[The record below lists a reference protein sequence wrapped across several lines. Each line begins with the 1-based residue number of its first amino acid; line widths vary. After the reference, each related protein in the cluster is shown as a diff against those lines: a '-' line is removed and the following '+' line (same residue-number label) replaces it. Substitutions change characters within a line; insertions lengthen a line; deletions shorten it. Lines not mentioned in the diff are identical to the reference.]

1 MWINENTEI
10 IKHKNGGFTLRVDG
24 VKIPPI
30 AFHISSEEEL
40 EKAYN
45 EMVGK
50 DFDDK
55 SAIFEDFC
63 ERWSKIAASLDEEAE
78 PVPTETPEEA
88 AERKKCEVCEAL
100 GDLIAFFTEFS
111 FTPSFRFVN
120 SLAHSLSCSE
130 DEGRTYIAN
139 YFKLIDSPYAGE
151 VEKKMFSAEFRQIL
165 HRLAAA
171 ERTKNINNRFR
182 IYYGSQGTGKTTLAM
197 SETENLC
204 MVCNSSMLPADL
216 MEDFTFDDG
225 KASFHPSI
233 LARCMEEGKPIVMDE
248 INLLPFDSLR
258 FLQGIFDGKTE
269 FQYKGHTV
277 HIKEGFKVIGT
288 MNLTVNGVTFGLP
301 EPLIDR
307 CEMIKEFKLDPAM
320 LMNAF

>member
-1 MWINENTEI
+1 MWINESTEI

-24 VKIPPI
+24 ERVQPVDFKIP
-30 AFHISSEEEL
+30 SEEEL

-45 EMVGK
+45 EMIGK

-55 SAIFEDFC
+55 ALIFEDFC
-63 ERWSKIAASLDEEAE
+63 KRWSATSPILDEE
-78 PVPTETPEEA
+78 VTPTETPEEVTT
-88 AERKKCEVCEAL
+88 RRIHEAL
-100 GDLIAFFTEFS
+100 GKLISFFTEFNFS
-111 FTPSFRFVN
+111 PSFRFVN
-120 SLAHSLSCSE
+120 SLAHSLSNSA
-130 DEGRTYIAN
+130 DDGRTYITN

-151 VEKKMFSAEFRQIL
+151 VEKKMQSAEFAQIL
-165 HRLAAA
+165 CHLSEAK
-171 ERTKNINNRFR
+171 RTKNINSRFR

-197 SETENLC
+197 SETDNLC

-225 KASFHPSI
+225 KATFHPSI

-269 FQYKGHTV
+269 FQYKGQTV

-307 CEMIKEFKLDPAM
+307 CEMIKEFKLDPTM

>member
-1 MWINENTEI
+1 MWINESTEI

-24 VKIPPI
+24 EKVQPI
-30 AFHISSEEEL
+30 AFNIPSEEEL

-55 SAIFEDFC
+55 AMIFENFC
-63 ERWSKIAASLDEEAE
+63 GVWDAAANTPVLDEEA
-78 PVPTETPEEA
+78 VPTETPEEIIA
-88 AERKKCEVCEAL
+88 HRVREAL
-100 GDLIAFFTEFS
+100 GNLISFFTEFN

-120 SLAHSLSCSE
+120 SLAHSLSSSV
-130 DEGRTYIAN
+130 DDGRTYITN

-151 VEKKMFSAEFRQIL
+151 VEKKMRSAEFTQIL
-165 HRLAAA
+165 RHLSEA
-171 ERTKNINNRFR
+171 ERTKNINSRFR
-182 IYYGSQGTGKTTLAM
+182 IYYGSQGTGKTTMAM
-197 SETENLC
+197 SETGNLC

-225 KASFHPSI
+225 KATFHPSI
-233 LARCMEEGKPIVMDE
+233 LARCMEEGRPIVMDE

-258 FLQGIFDGKTE
+258 FLQGVFDGKTE
-269 FQYKGHTV
+269 FQYKGQTV

>member
-24 VKIPPI
+24 EKVQPITFRIP
-30 AFHISSEEEL
+30 SEEEL
-40 EKAYN
+40 EKVYN

-55 SAIFEDFC
+55 SSIFDEYC
-63 ERWSKIAASLDEEAE
+63 ERWAKGVSLEDDEEPEQDNETAE
-78 PVPTETPEEA
+78 EKIS
-88 AERKKCEVCEAL
+88 RKVREAL
-100 GDLIAFFTEFS
+100 SDLIDFFTEFS

-120 SLAHSLSCSE
+120 SLAHALAADKSN
-130 DEGRTYIAN
+130 GPAYITN

-151 VEKKMFSAEFRQIL
+151 VEKKMYSAEFIDIL
-165 HRLAAA
+165 ERLSEA
-171 ERTKNINNRFR
+171 ERTKHINNRFR
-182 IYYGSQGTGKTTLAM
+182 IYYGSQGTGKTTMAM
-197 SETENLC
+197 SETDNLC

-307 CEMIKEFKLDPAM
+307 CEMIKEFKLDPSM